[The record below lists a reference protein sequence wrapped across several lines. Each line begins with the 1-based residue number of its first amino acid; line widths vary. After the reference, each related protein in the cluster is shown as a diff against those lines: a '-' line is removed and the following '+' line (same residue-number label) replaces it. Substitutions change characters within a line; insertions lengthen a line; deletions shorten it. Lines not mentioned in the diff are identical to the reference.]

1 MCTVAFLP
9 MPDGG
14 YLLGHNRDES
24 RRRSRGLPPSRG
36 RRQGRAFLAP
46 RDPDGGGTWL
56 GVNESGLTLCVLNA
70 AEPDPSRLPAV
81 PPSRGRVA
89 WDLLHLDSAGA
100 IAARLERRRE
110 DLLRVRAF
118 QLVVAVPGT
127 RLRAAGRERPGR
139 LSAAGSV
146 PKRIPGRRRAS
157 AVRLR
162 WDGRNL
168 SREAFSGP
176 ALFVCSG
183 YDQAGAERERGR
195 LWRKY
200 LSGPGAR
207 DPDHL
212 AAWLAGHEPSP
223 GELSVC
229 MHRGRAHTVSRTIV
243 RTGASGIRLVYHD
256 GRPCDEAAPEF
267 SRTLRVRA

>member
-9 MPDGG
+9 IPDGG
-14 YLLGHNRDES
+14 YLIGHNRDES
-24 RRRSRGLPPSRG
+24 RRRARGLPPSRG
-36 RRQGRAFLAP
+36 RRRGRAFLAP

-56 GVNESGLTLCVLNA
+56 GVNEAGLTLSVLNA

-89 WDLLHLDSAGA
+89 WDLLHLESAGA
-100 IAARLERRRE
+100 IAAHLERTKAE
-110 DLLRVRAF
+110 LLGVRAF
-118 QLVVAVPGT
+118 HLVVAVPETGG
-127 RLRAAGRERPGR
+127 RAGDRERPGR
-139 LSAAGSV
+139 LPTGGSV

-157 AVRLR
+157 AVRFR
-162 WDGRNL
+162 WDGRHL
-168 SREAFSGP
+168 RRETFYGP
-176 ALFVCSG
+176 ALFVYSG

-195 LWRKY
+195 LWRAY
-200 LSGPGAR
+200 LSEPGAR
-207 DPDHL
+207 DPDRL

-243 RTGASGIRLVYHD
+243 CAGGSRIRLIYHD
-256 GRPCDEAAPEF
+256 GRPCDASAPEF
-267 SRTLRVRA
+267 TRTLRIRD